1 MTVTLDSG
9 TNAKYVKIGK
19 QVTCWFY
26 ILTDAFDYDT
36 GSALVQL
43 DGQPFASE
51 DFHVGGS
58 VYYVANGFAG
68 DFPSSISYATSTRVY
83 LIYRDTADDYS
94 RELRADDFTDGTNN
108 DQHQFWGVFHYT
120 AAT

>member
-1 MTVTLDSG
+1 
-9 TNAKYVKIGK
+9 
-19 QVTCWFY
+19 
-26 ILTDAFDYDT
+26 
-36 GSALVQL
+36 
-43 DGQPFASE
+43 PFASE